1 MCKNW
6 VEFKEGKIIKTK
18 GLFKKGHYVICLDC
32 KEIIKIFKKE
42 TKIIC
47 SLVLNKGK
55 KKWNTG
61 KKCMEKEVKNLSK
74 V

>member
-55 KKWNTG
+55 KK
-61 KKCMEKEVKNLSK
+61 
-74 V
+74 